1 MIDEGEKMKKII
13 VLSLALLIIQ
23 SSRFGFLETSQ
34 GVTQRTVDL
43 NLDGVVD
50 FADYG
55 LFAQYWL
62 RNDSP
67 FDIAPAVGDGVVDA
81 KDLAVLAENWLT
93 EYGEVVYIQWLGH
106 ASVKIRTENVVIYVD
121 PVYLTESPK
130 DADLVL
136 VTHSHSD
143 HYSPA
148 DIVRVSGPQ
157 RKFIAPAD
165 VVAAFGSGQTILPG
179 QIIETNGIR
188 IIAVPAYNINT
199 ANHPKSNNWVGYII
213 EIGLQ
218 RIYCAGDTDL
228 TDEMKALEDINVA
241 FLPAGGTYT
250 MNAAEAA
257 EATGFFKPDLAIP
270 YHWGRNVGTI
280 ADARQFAEMAQCRVK
295 IMEPGEIISSDNWLD
310 DAPLIAHWKLD
321 ESEGDIAYDNVDGL
335 DGILHGSPIW
345 QPENGKLAGALELDG
360 VDDYVGTDF
369 VLDPAAGSFSTFVW
383 IKTQTTGRPIISQ
396 ANGTGTGRNWL
407 STNPSDGS
415 LMTDLRTIGRGGK
428 ALISQISV
436 TDDDWHHIGF
446 VWDRAY
452 RYLYADGTEA
462 AKDSSPIAALEDS
475 DGGLYFGI
483 TSSGGADVFFA
494 GLIDD
499 VRIFGGAIKP

>member
-1 MIDEGEKMKKII
+1 MIDESEMMKKVI
-13 VLSLALLIIQ
+13 VFSLALLIVQ
-23 SSRFGFLETSQ
+23 ASGFGFLEISR

-43 NLDGVVD
+43 NLDGIVD
-50 FADYG
+50 FTDYG
-55 LFAQYWL
+55 LFARSWL

-67 FDIAPAVGDGVVDA
+67 FDIAPAVGDGVVDG

-106 ASVKIRTENVVIYVD
+106 ASVKIWTENVVIYVD
-121 PVYLTESPK
+121 PVYLNESPK

-148 DIVRVSGPQ
+148 DIARVSGPQ
-157 RKFIAPAD
+157 TKFIAPAD
-165 VVAAFGSGQTILPG
+165 VVAAFGSGQVILPG
-179 QIIETNGIR
+179 QTIETNSVR
-188 IIAVPAYNINT
+188 IIAVPAYNINSS
-199 ANHPKSNNWVGYII
+199 NHPKSNNWVGFII

-250 MNAAEAA
+250 MDAAEAA

-280 ADARQFAEMAQCRVK
+280 ADARQFAALAQCRVK
-295 IMEPGEIISSDNWLD
+295 IMEAGEIISSDNWLD
-310 DAPLIAHWKLD
+310 DAPLIAHWRFD
-321 ESEGDIAYDNVDGL
+321 ESEGNIASDNVSGL
-335 DGILHGSPIW
+335 DGVLHEEPAW
-345 QPENGKLAGALELDG
+345 KPENGKLVGGLELDG
-360 VDDYVGTDF
+360 TDDYVSTDF
-369 VLDPAAGSFSTFVW
+369 VLDPSAGPFSVFVW
-383 IKTQTTGRPIISQ
+383 IKTQASGRPIISQ
-396 ANGTGTGRNWL
+396 ANGSGTGRNWL

-428 ALISQISV
+428 ALVSQLVV
-436 TDDDWHHIGF
+436 TDSQWHHIGF
-446 VWDRAY
+446 VWDGAY
-452 RYLYADGTEA
+452 RYLYADGTEVV
-462 AKDSSPIAALEDS
+462 KDSSPITALEDS
-475 DGGLYFGI
+475 DGGLYFG
-483 TSSGGADVFFA
+483 TTATAAADDFFA